1 MAEGFNPS
9 PAPSPGGPT
18 GNSTSP
24 STPSEGVSE
33 GVGGAIQGAE
43 QIANTIISNPTLLL
57 AVIAGVVVL
66 YMLFKKIDDRAV
78 SSEYDAKDWSD
89 LIPSDIKYI
98 VHKGGLDTDKELT
111 RGDFTN
117 LGEVHK
123 HDTFSMPKENEY
135 KELLFDQDGELEDL
149 DQDDF
154 KDVYVF
160 LVSPTGFIG
169 KEVWKI
175 TDIYFNLNLSTQ
187 IFVVDADSVEE
198 EQGRFKL
205 NEAIDFKR
213 EYGNIMMEKGV
224 ATENVT
230 DQFPLYQARKNIVEG
245 IEEFT
250 MKTLFLDRQHSTAIA
265 QMREDVDEEAL
276 KKFLNQGKNF

>member
-1 MAEGFNPS
+1 MPDGFNPTPNPS
-9 PAPSPGGPT
+9 DPSDIAP
-18 GNSTSP
+18 NSSAP
-24 STPSEGVSE
+24 PSEGVSE
-33 GVGGAIQGAE
+33 GLGGAIQGAE
-43 QIANTIISNPTLLL
+43 QIANTIAGNPTLLL
-57 AVIAGVVVL
+57 MVLGGIAAL
-66 YMLFKKIDDRAV
+66 YFVYKQIDQRAV
-78 SSEYDAKDWSD
+78 SSEYDAKDWSS
-89 LIPSDIKYI
+89 IVPSDIKYI
-98 VHKGGLDTDKELT
+98 IQKGGLDTDKDLT
-111 RGDFTN
+111 RGDFTD

-123 HDTFSMPKENEY
+123 YDTFSMPKEKEY
-135 KELLFDQDGELEDL
+135 EELLFGQDGDVGELD
-149 DQDDF
+149 DDDF

-160 LVSPTGFIG
+160 LVSPTGLIG
-169 KEVWKI
+169 KNVWKV
-175 TDIYFNLNLSTQ
+175 TDIYFNQDFSTE
-187 IFVVDADSVEE
+187 IFVVDKDVVEE

-205 NEAIDFKR
+205 NEEIDFKR
-213 EYGNIMMEKGV
+213 EYGNIMMQKGI